1 MRGMIRGLASLCVV
15 LTVLVFGGAEA
26 VLAQTVTT
34 EAAPL
39 RERISIDKDWRFAYG
54 NAADPSQD
62 FGYGTRPFFFA
73 KAGYGDGPAAVNF
86 DDRGWRQLDVPHDW
100 AVELPFDSRG
110 DTNHGSKA
118 IGAAFPQN
126 SIGWYRKSIS
136 LSDADRGRRISLTF
150 DGVYRDSILWFNG
163 HYIGTQPSGY
173 TSFTYDVTDYVNYD
187 GPNVIA
193 MRVDASGEEGWF
205 YEGAGIYRHVWLTK
219 TAPVHVAPW
228 GTFVSSDV
236 QDGKADLSTQ
246 VKITNDSR
254 DPQTVTIED
263 QVYDPAGQLVTTR
276 IEPAAQVDADSTISV
291 TGHIAV
297 DDARLWSLE
306 TPQLYKLVT
315 LVHSG
320 DQVVD
325 HYETPFGIRTIRF
338 DEKAG
343 FFLNGK
349 HVELKGV
356 DIHQDFAGVGV
367 AVPDSLETY
376 RLKRLQLIGV
386 NALRLSHNPVA
397 PELLDAA
404 DRLGFLVI
412 DEHRMMGTTPEI
424 RGQLEAMVT
433 RDRNHPS
440 VILWSVGNEE
450 WALEWNEEGTRLAD
464 AMQWIVHRLDPTRRT
479 TAAVSGSG
487 QGVSLADDV
496 VGFNYRT
503 QHDID
508 GFHAKY
514 PQKPMVMTEEGST
527 TATRGIYADDPA
539 AVHLAAY
546 DREARPGNSS
556 SIEEGWRAVLARPF
570 MSGMFVWTG
579 FDYRGEPTPFG
590 WPAISSQFGMLD
602 TTGVIKDSGY
612 YLQSVWTEAP
622 MVHILPHWTA
632 PPAGSDGKVAVW
644 VYSNTDQVELFL
656 NGKSLGRKTRV
667 ADSHLEW
674 AVPYTPG
681 TLSAKAYRGGRL
693 VATTQ
698 VATTGAPV
706 TLAATADRTALAAD
720 GKDVSVVMVHVTD
733 THGRVVPDDDTLIH
747 FATQGPIRIIGVG
760 NGDPGSHEPD
770 KVAERYRYLRLN
782 NWHSLAVDDGTPLPD
797 LKAVDTSSWRDPFQ
811 WLPPEKQPPVTK
823 TLVLRGEFARPDLA
837 PGESLNLFVPNLGA
851 GQTVYVN
858 GEPAI
863 TTATDGGDNVT
874 LDPARLKDV
883 NSLTYVFDTPTGGV
897 PKLADAS
904 QNGVNWAILK
914 VVTPAA
920 AWQRHLFSGY
930 AAVLVQATDASGT
943 GTLTAT
949 ADGMAPAR
957 VVLTTQ

>member
-1 MRGMIRGLASLCVV
+1 MRRLIRGCAALCL
-15 LTVLVFGGAEA
+15 LTVALLLGATA
-26 VLAQTVTT
+26 VMAQDATPV
-34 EAAPL
+34 

-54 NAADPSQD
+54 HATDASQD

-73 KAGYGDGPAAVNF
+73 KAGYGDGPAAVGF

-110 DTNHGSKA
+110 NGNHGSKA
-118 IGAAFPQN
+118 IGANFPQN
-126 SIGWYRKSIS
+126 SIGWYRKS
-136 LSDADRGRRISLTF
+136 LNLTAADRGRRIALTF
-150 DGVYRDSILWFNG
+150 DGVYRNSVLWFNG

-193 MRVDASGEEGWF
+193 MRVDASVEEGWF

-219 TAPVHVAPW
+219 TAPVHVATW
-228 GTFVSSDV
+228 GTFVSNTLDAGS
-236 QDGKADLSTQ
+236 ADLTAE
-246 VKITNDSR
+246 VKISNDSR
-254 DPQTVTIED
+254 DPQSVTIEN
-263 QVYDPAGQLVTTR
+263 QIYDPAGHLVATQTN
-276 IEPAAQVDADSTISV
+276 PATPIDADSSV
-291 TGHIAV
+291 TVSGHVAV
-297 DDARLWSLE
+297 TAPALWSLE
-306 TPQLYKLVT
+306 TPQLYRMVT

-325 HYETPFGIRTIRF
+325 RYETPFGIRTIRF
-338 DEKAG
+338 DENAG

-367 AVPDSLETY
+367 AVPDSLDTY
-376 RLKRLQLIGV
+376 RLNRLHAIGV

-424 RGQLEAMVT
+424 RGQLEALVT

-440 VILWSVGNEE
+440 VVLWSVGNEE

-464 AMQWIVHRLDPTRRT
+464 NMQWIVHRLDPTRRT

-487 QGVSLADDV
+487 QGVSLGDDV
-496 VGFNYRT
+496 VGFNYRS

-539 AVHLAAY
+539 HVHLAAY

-556 SIEEGWRAVLARPF
+556 SIEEAWRAVVARPF

-602 TTGVIKDSGY
+602 TTGIIKDSGY
-612 YLQSVWTEAP
+612 YLQSVWTDTP

-644 VYSNTDQVELFL
+644 AYSNTDQVELFL

-667 ADSHLEW
+667 TDSHLEW

-681 TLSAKAYRGGRL
+681 TLSAKAYRNGL
-693 VATTQ
+693 VVATAQ
-698 VATTGAPV
+698 VATAGAPV
-706 TLAATADRTALAAD
+706 TLAAAADRTTLAAD
-720 GKDVSVVMVHVTD
+720 GKDVSVIMVNVTD
-733 THGRVVPDDDTLIH
+733 AKGRLVPDADTLAH

-760 NGDPGSHEPD
+760 NGDPGSHEAD
-770 KVAERYRYLRLN
+770 KVADRYRYLRLD
-782 NWHSLAVDDGTPLPD
+782 NWHSLAIDDASGLPD
-797 LKAVDTSSWRDPFQ
+797 LATIDTSSWRDPFQ
-811 WLPPEKQPPVTK
+811 WLPPEKQPAVTK
-823 TLVLRGEFARPDLA
+823 TLILRGEFAQPDLA
-837 PGESLNLFVPNLGA
+837 PGETLSLFVPRLGDNQA
-851 GQTVYVN
+851 VYVN
-858 GEPAI
+858 GKPAV
-863 TTATDGGDNVT
+863 TTPADGGVMVTVDASGLTAT
-874 LDPARLKDV
+874 
-883 NSLTYVFDTPTGGV
+883 NSLAYVFDTPAGGV

-930 AAVLVQATDASGT
+930 AMVLVQATDTSGT
-943 GTLTAT
+943 GVVTAT
-949 ADGMAPAR
+949 ADGLKPAR
-957 VVLTTQ
+957 VVVTTH